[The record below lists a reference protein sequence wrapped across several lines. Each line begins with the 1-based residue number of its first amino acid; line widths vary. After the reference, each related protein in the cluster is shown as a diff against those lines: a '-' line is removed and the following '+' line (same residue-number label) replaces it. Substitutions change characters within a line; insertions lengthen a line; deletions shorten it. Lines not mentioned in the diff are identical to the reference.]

1 MKIPFDIKYRPQ
13 IESGEYKVVSREN
26 KPARIVCWD
35 MKSDHYPILALIDDG
50 AKELYK
56 NFTTKGRYYVE
67 GDEDSKDLFI
77 IIPELKESEDEKI
90 RKSLSAYFAKFKPND
105 MWDADFSFGDIVAW
119 LEKQGEKKPVNNV
132 EPKFKVGDKIQYLK
146 GCGTI
151 MTIEKIE
158 NDEYIYANN
167 LGHTT
172 IEDGNKWYLVER
184 NPTWSKEDEDY
195 FDAIIVK
202 LEVTQEDAALTDNQM
217 NFLKSLKNRIQLQ
230 PKQEWSEEDQK
241 KLIEAINI
249 VDGIKYTEMKK
260 EPQNRIASIDYYQ
273 TIIDWLESL
282 RLQPKQNPVEWSE
295 KDEKILKDLILQ
307 LEALKCSFAL
317 DFKVAIKW
325 LKSLKLRLK

>member
-1 MKIPFDIKYRPQ
+1 
-13 IESGEYKVVSREN
+13 
-26 KPARIVCWD
+26 
-35 MKSDHYPILALIDDG
+35 
-50 AKELYK
+50 
-56 NFTTKGRYYVE
+56 
-67 GDEDSKDLFI
+67 
-77 IIPELKESEDEKI
+77 
-90 RKSLSAYFAKFKPND
+90 